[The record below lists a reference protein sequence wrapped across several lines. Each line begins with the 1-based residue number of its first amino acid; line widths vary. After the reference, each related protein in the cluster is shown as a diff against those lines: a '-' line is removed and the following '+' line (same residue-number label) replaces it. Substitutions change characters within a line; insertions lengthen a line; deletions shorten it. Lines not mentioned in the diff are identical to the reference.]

1 MLLITNVS
9 LIKECL
15 ALDLKMIIDLKT
27 WKTPHETADFISGLF
42 KKFPQLYTTA
52 LVSTFFPHLA
62 YAIRQRDPGVVMAM
76 AWRPYFLTY
85 ENWTGIK
92 GDHKP
97 RFDAILYHSAAV
109 VGDVILKWAV
119 HNFLWYFIGLSAVLI
134 HKDVITKEYLQ
145 VT

>member
-1 MLLITNVS
+1 MA
-9 LIKECL
+9 ECL

-27 WKTPHETADFISGLF
+27 WRTPTETADFICSLF
-42 KKFPQLYTTA
+42 QKNPKLYKRA

-62 YAIRQRDPGVVMAM
+62 YVIRQRDPAVVMAM

-97 RFDAILYHSAAV
+97 RFDAIVS
-109 VGDVILKWAV
+109 
-119 HNFLWYFIGLSAVLI
+119 S
-134 HKDVITKEYLQ
+134 
-145 VT
+145 